1 MVPQFTPAQEAMAET
16 FREIAAAELAWREA
30 NPDLPNPDNQNT
42 SPDASPLLDEGV
54 RGVTRQHTDDGD
66 FPSQIMDNPLAPY
79 TLEEGREIKRHKHL
93 SPQSDADLDFFLKTS
108 NPGRHMFQIAV
119 FAVQCRDTLQIIK
132 SDQDKKYKLTD
143 TLTKT
148 CQEYAHVAMLS
159 PKAKSYRNV
168 KSSPTVTSTI
178 VNAMRMLGISDM
190 PPSKEVGRCEVLNKI
205 VGKALTDKRYHIK
218 VEIFLSIANDAVK
231 INIAQLA
238 RNCIGTSPAKATAG
252 MYQRLAFIR
261 KVAVDYKKKGGS
273 VTGKPTDDSK
283 DDFWPTVDAALFVM
297 STFSATE
304 RQMTFD
310 STYRKDL
317 EINGPVDNTIPIT
330 PAKDLDA
337 WVVTV
342 NMAMEK

>member
-30 NPDLPNPDNQNT
+30 NPDLPNPDNQNA
-42 SPDASPLLDEGV
+42 SPDASSPLLDEGV

-79 TLEEGREIKRHKHL
+79 TLEEGREIKHHKHL

-119 FAVQCRDTLQIIK
+119 FVVQCRDTLQIIK

-159 PKAKSYRNV
+159 PKAKA
-168 KSSPTVTSTI
+168 TAT
-178 VNAMRMLGISDM
+178 MLYM

-238 RNCIGTSPAKATAG
+238 HNCIGTSPAKATAG

-283 DDFWPTVDAALFVM
+283 DDFWPAVDAALFVM